1 MAEQGGASL
10 DVVMPVWNEGENI
23 RPTLACVFAHKTPL
37 RVLICYDL
45 DDDDTL
51 PAIAACPEEWR
62 ERIVLVKNRGRGAH
76 AAIMT
81 GIASSEA
88 PAVVVYPADDDYNA
102 GLLDKLYARF
112 KNEGLDIVAP
122 SRFMPGGCMEGCRW
136 QKAFLV
142 RCGAFVLRHLAGMP
156 VHDPS
161 NGFRLFSRRVIDS
174 IAVES
179 DQGFT
184 FSIEYLVKAH
194 RMGLPIGEVPAK
206 WYERKAGTSRFK
218 VFKWLP
224 GYLRWL
230 LYAFET
236 TWLGKKA
243 V

>member
-1 MAEQGGASL
+1 MTQQGGASL
-10 DVVMPVWNEGENI
+10 DVIMPVWNEGENI
-23 RPTLACVFAHKTPL
+23 RPTLACVFAHTTPL

-81 GIASSEA
+81 GIAHSEA

-136 QKAFLV
+136 QKAVLV
-142 RCGAFVLRHLAGMP
+142 RCGACALRHLAGMP

-194 RMGLPIGEVPAK
+194 RMGLPIGEVPAQ

-230 LYAFET
+230 LYAFAT
-236 TWLGKKA
+236 TWFGRKA

>member
-1 MAEQGGASL
+1 MLYE
-10 DVVMPVWNEGENI
+10 VI
-23 RPTLACVFAHKTPL
+23 T
-37 RVLICYDL
+37 
-45 DDDDTL
+45 
-51 PAIAACPEEWR
+51 ACPEEWR

-194 RMGLPIGEVPAK
+194 RMGLPIGEVL
-206 WYERKAGTSRFK
+206 
-218 VFKWLP
+218 V
-224 GYLRWL
+224 
-230 LYAFET
+230 
-236 TWLGKKA
+236 
-243 V
+243 